1 MALFI
6 RGGYNMKL
14 KQIEID
20 KFRSIDHISIV
31 IDELAVLIGE
41 NNAGKTNILKALDLF
56 YQDSVKG
63 INEEYFYFK
72 DQNQPISISITYDR
86 LTEYEKNQKYLKHCI
101 YNDSI
106 KVKKGIEWDNQSQKY
121 KMILFGWQSKP
132 KEVHFDLSRFDEYKS
147 QINEI
152 VEANR
157 LPDYFKTDKGTIT
170 QVSYKQGIL
179 KHIEEGKVEFGNPG
193 WIMNPGGYKEVFSDL
208 LPKFYLVPAVKDAQD
223 ESKTTQQTI
232 FGKLLS
238 DLTNRIISKNPKFE
252 VVKRQIEGL
261 KKYLNKSEEGEDSE
275 RLQEIKDF
283 EETLSSIICENMPS
297 TKVGIEIVTPELID
311 LFKDTKIILDDA
323 LPTSIDS
330 KGHGL
335 QRALIFAYI
344 RAYAKTICMIE
355 TEEEPFIRNFIL
367 AIEEP
372 ELYLHPNGQRKMMNV
387 LKSISVKDQVL
398 ACTHSNFFVD
408 MYHYQNI
415 IIVNRDNSGPT
426 NTFQVTEEIFKT
438 EDEESRKRLKKIFRY
453 LSLFDL
459 SRNEMFFSK
468 KVVLVE
474 GDTEKFILPFWA
486 LKLVQKD
493 KKYDFSSNNICV
505 IECGGKTNIH
515 IFMRVLNKFKI
526 PYVVI
531 HDIDPIDFPKDKEN
545 KTDKEKARLRMFKE
559 NDFIDRALDIK
570 CGRIIKI
577 KPELE
582 TVIGISKN
590 QAEKQGKIGAAFF
603 KYDEIDVNDYPDEII
618 KILDLIIN
626 WEGENNTI
634 VISKNNI

>member
-1 MALFI
+1 
-6 RGGYNMKL
+6 MKL
-14 KQIEID
+14 KQIGID
-20 KFRSIDHISIV
+20 KFKSIDRISIV
-31 IDELAVLIGE
+31 INKLMILIGE
-41 NNAGKTNILKALDLF
+41 NNAGKSNILKALDLF
-56 YQDSVKG
+56 YQDSVRG

-72 DQNQPISISITYDR
+72 DQNQPISISLTYDR
-86 LTEYEKNQKYLKHCI
+86 ITEYEKNQKYLKHWI

-106 KVKKGIEWDNQSQKY
+106 KVKKVIEWDDHAKKY
-121 KMILFGWQSKP
+121 KMTLSGWQAKP
-132 KEVHFDLSRFDEYKS
+132 KEMIFDLSRFDEYKS
-147 QINEI
+147 GIKEI
-152 VEANR
+152 VKDNR
-157 LPDYFKTDKGTIT
+157 LPGYFKTSKGTVT
-170 QVSYKQGIL
+170 QASYKEGVL
-179 KHIEEGKVEFGNPG
+179 RHTEERKVEFGNPG

-208 LPKFYLVPAVKDAQD
+208 LPRFYLVPAVKDAQD
-223 ESKTTQQTI
+223 ESKTTQQTML
-232 FGKLLS
+232 GKLLS
-238 DLTNRIISKNPKFE
+238 DLTNRIISRNPKFE
-252 VVKRQIEGL
+252 EVKKQIEGL

-283 EETLSSIICENMPS
+283 EKTLSSIICENMPG
-297 TKVGIEIVTPELID
+297 TKVGIEIITPELID
-311 LFKDTKIILDDA
+311 LFKDTRIILDDA

-344 RAYAKTICMIE
+344 RAYAKIISTIE
-355 TEEEPFIRNFIL
+355 TEEEILTRNFIL

-387 LKSISVKDQVL
+387 LRNISVKDQIL

-408 MYHYQNI
+408 MYDYQNI

-426 NTFQVTEEIFKT
+426 NIFQVTEEIFKT
-438 EDEESRKRLKKIFRY
+438 EDKESRKRLKKTFRY

-459 SRNEMFFSK
+459 SRSEMFFSK
-468 KVVLVE
+468 KVILVE

-486 LKLVQKD
+486 SRLAQKD

-531 HDIDPIDFPKDKEN
+531 HDIDPIDFPEDKEN
-545 KTDKEKARLRMFKE
+545 KTDKEKTRVRMFKE
-559 NDFIDRALDIK
+559 NDFIDRTLDIK

-603 KYDEIDVNDYPDEII
+603 KYDEIDVDDYSDEII

-626 WEGENNTI
+626 WQEE
-634 VISKNNI
+634 SNIIEICKK

>member
-1 MALFI
+1 MTLF
-6 RGGYNMKL
+6 
-14 KQIEID
+14 
-20 KFRSIDHISIV
+20 
-31 IDELAVLIGE
+31 A
-41 NNAGKTNILKALDLF
+41 
-56 YQDSVKG
+56 
-63 INEEYFYFK
+63 
-72 DQNQPISISITYDR
+72 
-86 LTEYEKNQKYLKHCI
+86 
-101 YNDSI
+101 
-106 KVKKGIEWDNQSQKY
+106 
-121 KMILFGWQSKP
+121 WQAKP
-132 KEVHFDLSRFDEYKS
+132 KEVHFDLSKFEEYKS
-147 QINEI
+147 RIKEI
-152 VEANR
+152 VEANK
-157 LPDYFKTDKGTIT
+157 LPDYFKTDKGTVT
-170 QVSYKQGIL
+170 QASYKQGVS
-179 KHIEEGKVEFGNPG
+179 KHIEEGKVEFGDPG

-252 VVKRQIEGL
+252 QVKKQIEGL

-275 RLQEIKDF
+275 RLQEIKEF
-283 EETLSSIICENMPS
+283 EETLSFIIEENMPG

-344 RAYAKTICMIE
+344 RAYAKTISMIE

-387 LKSISVKDQVL
+387 LRNISEKDQVL

-426 NTFQVTEEIFKT
+426 NIFQVAEEIFET
-438 EDEESRKRLKKIFRY
+438 EGEEGRKRLKKTFRY

-459 SRNEMFFSK
+459 SRSEMFFSK

-486 LKLVQKD
+486 SKLAQQD
-493 KKYDFSSNNICV
+493 KKYDFSANNICV

-531 HDIDPIDFPKDKEN
+531 HDIDPIDFQEDKEN
-545 KTDKEKARLRMFKE
+545 KTGQEKAKLRMFKE
-559 NDFIDRALDIK
+559 NDLIEKTLDTNY
-570 CGRIIKI
+570 GYIIKI

-590 QAEKQGKIGAAFF
+590 QAEKHGKIGAAFF
-603 KYDEIDVNDYPDEII
+603 KYDEIDVSEYQNEVV
-618 KILDLIIN
+618 KILNLIID
-626 WEGENNTI
+626 WQEENNII
-634 VISKNNI
+634 VISKNNN

>member
-1 MALFI
+1 
-6 RGGYNMKL
+6 MKL

-31 IDELAVLIGE
+31 IDKLAVLIGE

-72 DQNQPISISITYDR
+72 DQNQPISISIAYDR
-86 LTEYEKNQKYLKHCI
+86 LTEYEKNQKYLKHWI

-106 KVKKGIEWDNQSQKY
+106 KVKKVIEWDNQSQKY
-121 KMILFGWQSKP
+121 KITLFGWQSKP
-132 KEVHFDLSRFDEYKS
+132 KEVHFDLSKFDEYKS
-147 QINEI
+147 QIKEI
-152 VEANR
+152 VDANR
-157 LPDYFKTDKGTIT
+157 LPEYFKTDKGTVT
-170 QVSYKQGIL
+170 QASYKEGAIR
-179 KHIEEGKVEFGNPG
+179 HIKEGKVEFGDPG

-223 ESKTTQQTI
+223 ESKTTQQTML
-232 FGKLLS
+232 GRLLS
-238 DLTNRIISKNPKFE
+238 ELTNRIISKNPKFE
-252 VVKRQIEGL
+252 EVKKQIEGL

-283 EETLSSIICENMPS
+283 EETLSSMIDENMPG
-297 TKVGIEIVTPELID
+297 TKVGIEIVTPELVD
-311 LFKDTKIILDDA
+311 LFKDTKITLDDA

-344 RAYAKTICMIE
+344 RAYAKTISTIE
-355 TEEEPFIRNFIL
+355 NKEELLTRNFIL
-367 AIEEP
+367 TIEEP

-387 LKSISVKDQVL
+387 LRNISVKDQVL

-408 MYHYQNI
+408 MYDYQNI
-415 IIVNRDNSGPT
+415 IIVNRDSSGPT
-426 NTFQVTEEIFKT
+426 NIFQVTEEIFKT
-438 EDEESRKRLKKIFRY
+438 EDEESRKRLKKTFRY

-459 SRNEMFFSK
+459 SRSEMFFSK

-486 LKLVQKD
+486 SRLAQKD
-493 KKYDFSSNNICV
+493 KKYDFLANNICV

-531 HDIDPIDFPKDKEN
+531 HDIDPIDFPEDKEN
-545 KTDKEKARLRMFKE
+545 KTDHEKAKLRMFKE
-559 NDFIDRALDIK
+559 NDFIEKTLDTNY
-570 CGRIIKI
+570 GYIIKI

-582 TVIGISKN
+582 TVIEISKSI
-590 QAEKQGKIGAAFF
+590 AEKQGKIGAAFF
-603 KYDEIDVNDYPDEII
+603 KYDEIGINNYSNEVI

-626 WEGENNTI
+626 WQEE
-634 VISKNNI
+634 SNIIEICKE

>member
-1 MALFI
+1 
-6 RGGYNMKL
+6 MKL

-31 IDELAVLIGE
+31 IDKLAVLIGE

-72 DQNQPISISITYDR
+72 DRNQPISISITYDR
-86 LTEYEKNQKYLKHCI
+86 LTEYEKNQKYLKHWIC
-101 YNDSI
+101 NDSI
-106 KVKKGIEWDNQSQKY
+106 KVKKVIEWDNQLQKC
-121 KMILFGWQSKP
+121 KMTLFGWQSKP
-132 KEVHFDLSRFDEYKS
+132 KEVHFDLSKFDEYKS
-147 QINEI
+147 RIKEI
-152 VEANR
+152 VETDR
-157 LPDYFKTDKGTIT
+157 LPEYFKTDKGTVT
-170 QVSYKQGIL
+170 QASYKEGV
-179 KHIEEGKVEFGNPG
+179 KRHIKEGKVEFGDPG
-193 WIMNPGGYKEVFSDL
+193 WTMHPGGYKEVFSDL

-223 ESKTTQQTI
+223 ESKTTQQTML
-232 FGKLLS
+232 GKLLS
-238 DLTNRIISKNPKFE
+238 ELTNRIISKNPKFE
-252 VVKRQIEGL
+252 EVKKQIEGL
-261 KKYLNKSEEGEDSE
+261 KKYLNKSEEGDDSE

-283 EETLSSIICENMPS
+283 EETLSSIIDENMPG
-297 TKVGIEIVTPELID
+297 TKVGIEIVTPELVD
-311 LFKDTKIILDDA
+311 LFKDTKITLDDA

-344 RAYAKTICMIE
+344 RAYAKTISTIE
-355 TEEEPFIRNFIL
+355 TEEEIFTRNFIL
-367 AIEEP
+367 AVEEP

-387 LKSISVKDQVL
+387 LRNISVKDQVL

-408 MYHYQNI
+408 MYDYQNI
-415 IIVNRDNSGPT
+415 IIVNRNNSGPT
-426 NTFQVTEEIFKT
+426 NIFQVTEEIFKT
-438 EDEESRKRLKKIFRY
+438 EDEESRKRLKKTFRY

-459 SRNEMFFSK
+459 SRSEMFFSK

-486 LKLVQKD
+486 SRLAQKD

-526 PYVVI
+526 SYVVI
-531 HDIDPIDFPKDKEN
+531 HDIDPIDFPEDKEN
-545 KTDKEKARLRMFKE
+545 KTDKEEASLRMFKE
-559 NDFIDRALDIK
+559 NNFIDRTLDTK

-626 WEGENNTI
+626 WQEKNNII
-634 VISKNNI
+634 VISKKNN

>member
-31 IDELAVLIGE
+31 IGKLAVLIGE
-41 NNAGKTNILKALDLF
+41 NNAGKTNILKAVDLF

-86 LTEYEKNQKYLKHCI
+86 LTEYEKNQKYLKHWI

-106 KVKKGIEWDNQSQKY
+106 KGKKVIEWDNQSQKY

-147 QINEI
+147 QIKEI
-152 VEANR
+152 IEANR

-252 VVKRQIEGL
+252 EVKKQIEGL

-283 EETLSSIICENMPS
+283 EETLSSIIEENMPG

-344 RAYAKTICMIE
+344 RAYAKTISMIE
-355 TEEEPFIRNFIL
+355 TEEEPFNRNFIL

-387 LKSISVKDQVL
+387 LRSISVKDQVL

-415 IIVNRDNSGPT
+415 IIVNRDNSGST
-426 NTFQVTEEIFKT
+426 NIFQVTEEIFKT
-438 EDEESRKRLKKIFRY
+438 ENEESRKRLKKIFRY

-493 KKYDFSSNNICV
+493 KKYDLSSNNICV

-531 HDIDPIDFPKDKEN
+531 HDIDPIDFPEDKEN
-545 KTDKEKARLRMFKE
+545 KTDKEEARLRMFKE
-559 NDFIDRALDIK
+559 NDFIDRTLDIK

-626 WEGENNTI
+626 WQEENNII
-634 VISKNNI
+634 VISKKNI

>member
-1 MALFI
+1 
-6 RGGYNMKL
+6 MKL

-31 IDELAVLIGE
+31 IDKLAVLIGE

-86 LTEYEKNQKYLKHCI
+86 LTEYEKNQKYLKHWT

-106 KVKKGIEWDNQSQKY
+106 KVKKAIEWDNQLQKC
-121 KMILFGWQSKP
+121 KMTLFGWQAKP
-132 KEVHFDLSRFDEYKS
+132 KEVHFDLSKFDEYKS
-147 QINEI
+147 RIKEI

-157 LPDYFKTDKGTIT
+157 LPEYFKTDKGTVI
-170 QVSYKQGIL
+170 QASYKEGVIR
-179 KHIEEGKVEFGNPG
+179 HIKEGKVEFGDPG
-193 WIMNPGGYKEVFSDL
+193 WVMHPGGYKEVFSDL

-223 ESKTTQQTI
+223 ESKTTQQTML
-232 FGKLLS
+232 GRLLS
-238 DLTNRIISKNPKFE
+238 ELTNRIISKNPKFE
-252 VVKRQIEGL
+252 EVKKQIEGL

-283 EETLSSIICENMPS
+283 EETLSSIIDENMPG

-344 RAYAKTICMIE
+344 RAYAKTISTIE
-355 TEEEPFIRNFIL
+355 TEEEIFTRNFIL

-387 LKSISVKDQVL
+387 LRNISVKDQVL
-398 ACTHSNFFVD
+398 ACTHSSFFVD
-408 MYHYQNI
+408 MYDYQNI

-426 NTFQVTEEIFKT
+426 NIFQVTEEIFKT
-438 EDEESRKRLKKIFRY
+438 EDEKSRKRLKKTFRY

-459 SRNEMFFSK
+459 SRSEMFFSK
-468 KVVLVE
+468 KVVLAE

-486 LKLVQKD
+486 SRLAQKD

-526 PYVVI
+526 HYVVI
-531 HDIDPIDFPKDKEN
+531 HDIDPIDFPEDKEN
-545 KTDKEKARLRMFKE
+545 KTDKEEARLRMFKE
-559 NDFIDRALDIK
+559 NDFIDRTLDIK

-603 KYDEIDVNDYPDEII
+603 KFDEIDVDDYSDEII

-626 WEGENNTI
+626 WQEE
-634 VISKNNI
+634 SNIIEICKK

>member
-1 MALFI
+1 
-6 RGGYNMKL
+6 MKL

-31 IDELAVLIGE
+31 IDKLAVLIGE

-86 LTEYEKNQKYLKHCI
+86 LAEYEKNQKYLKHWT

-106 KVKKGIEWDNQSQKY
+106 KVKKVIEWDNQLQKC
-121 KMILFGWQSKP
+121 KMTLFGWQAKP
-132 KEVHFDLSRFDEYKS
+132 KEVHFDLSKFDEYKS
-147 QINEI
+147 RIKEI

-157 LPDYFKTDKGTIT
+157 LPEYFKTDKGTVI
-170 QVSYKQGIL
+170 QASYKEGVIR
-179 KHIEEGKVEFGNPG
+179 HIKEGKVEFGDPG
-193 WIMNPGGYKEVFSDL
+193 WVIHPGGYKEVFSDL

-223 ESKTTQQTI
+223 ESKTTQQTML
-232 FGKLLS
+232 GRLLS
-238 DLTNRIISKNPKFE
+238 ELTNRIISKNPKFE
-252 VVKRQIEGL
+252 EVKKQIEGL

-283 EETLSSIICENMPS
+283 EETLSSIIDENMPG

-344 RAYAKTICMIE
+344 RAYAKTISTIE
-355 TEEEPFIRNFIL
+355 TEEEIFTRNFIL

-387 LKSISVKDQVL
+387 LRNISVKDQVL

-408 MYHYQNI
+408 MYDYQNI

-426 NTFQVTEEIFKT
+426 NIFQVTEEIFKT
-438 EDEESRKRLKKIFRY
+438 EDEKSRKRLKKTFRY

-459 SRNEMFFSK
+459 SRSEMFFSK
-468 KVVLVE
+468 KVVLAE

-486 LKLVQKD
+486 SRLSQKD

-526 PYVVI
+526 HYVVI
-531 HDIDPIDFPKDKEN
+531 HDIDPIDFPEDKEN
-545 KTDKEKARLRMFKE
+545 KTDKEEARLRMFKE
-559 NDFIDRALDIK
+559 NDFIDRTLDIK

-603 KYDEIDVNDYPDEII
+603 KFDEIDVDDYSDEII

-626 WEGENNTI
+626 WQEE
-634 VISKNNI
+634 SNIIEICKK

>member
-1 MALFI
+1 V
-6 RGGYNMKL
+6 
-14 KQIEID
+14 ID
-20 KFRSIDHISIV
+20 K
-31 IDELAVLIGE
+31 LAVLIGE

-72 DQNQPISISITYDR
+72 DQNQPILISITYDR
-86 LTEYEKNQKYLKHCI
+86 LTEYEKNQKYLKHWI

-106 KVKKGIEWDNQSQKY
+106 KVKKVIEWDNQSQKY
-121 KMILFGWQSKP
+121 KITLFGWQSKP
-132 KEVHFDLSRFDEYKS
+132 KEVHFDLSKFDEYKS
-147 QINEI
+147 RIKEI

-157 LPDYFKTDKGTIT
+157 LPEYFKTDKGTVT
-170 QVSYKQGIL
+170 QASYKEGVIR
-179 KHIEEGKVEFGNPG
+179 HIKEGKVEFGDPG
-193 WIMNPGGYKEVFSDL
+193 WIMNPGGYNEVFSDL

-223 ESKTTQQTI
+223 ESKTTQQTML
-232 FGKLLS
+232 GRLLS
-238 DLTNRIISKNPKFE
+238 ELTNRIISKNPKFE
-252 VVKRQIEGL
+252 EVKKQIKGL

-283 EETLSSIICENMPS
+283 EETLSSIIDENMPG

-311 LFKDTKIILDDA
+311 LFKDTKITLDDA
-323 LPTSIDS
+323 LPTSINS

-344 RAYAKTICMIE
+344 RAYAKIISTIE
-355 TEEEPFIRNFIL
+355 TEEESFIKNFIL

-387 LKSISVKDQVL
+387 VRNISIKDQVL

-408 MYHYQNI
+408 MYDYQNI
-415 IIVNRDNSGPT
+415 IIVNRDNAGPT
-426 NTFQVTEEIFKT
+426 NIFQVTEEIFKT
-438 EDEESRKRLKKIFRY
+438 EDEESRKRLKKTFRY

-459 SRNEMFFSK
+459 SRSEMFFSK

-486 LKLVQKD
+486 SRLAQKD
-493 KKYDFSSNNICV
+493 KKYDFSVNNICV

-531 HDIDPIDFPKDKEN
+531 HDIDPIDFPEDKEN
-545 KTDKEKARLRMFKE
+545 KTDHEKAKLRMFKE
-559 NDFIDRALDIK
+559 NDFIEKTLDTNY
-570 CGRIIKI
+570 GYIIKI

-582 TVIGISKN
+582 TLIGISKSI
-590 QAEKQGKIGAAFF
+590 AEKQGKIGAAFF
-603 KYDEIDVNDYPDEII
+603 KYDEIGINNYSNEVI

-626 WEGENNTI
+626 WQEE
-634 VISKNNI
+634 SNIIEICKE